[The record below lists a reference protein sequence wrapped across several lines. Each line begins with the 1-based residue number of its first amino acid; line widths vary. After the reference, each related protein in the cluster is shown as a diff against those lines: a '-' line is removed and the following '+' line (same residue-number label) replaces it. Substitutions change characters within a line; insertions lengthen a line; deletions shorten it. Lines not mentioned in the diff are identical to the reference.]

1 MPAASAMKATTKA
14 TAPTA
19 SKPPMRAAPET
30 TVHTSPE
37 AGLPAEGVL
46 GYHAAVVKSA
56 ERAGVTALRHVGRSE
71 ATIGSMVEITSEI
84 VTMEIAAVVESVA
97 MVEKGMAPGN
107 KPYVIKN
114 HKATAPI
121 EAPCGPSPSPTNTPA
136 DGIPYSE
143 RDDRRGNPGSWDVT
157 RINC

>member
-1 MPAASAMKATTKA
+1 MTASATTH
-14 TAPTA
+14 
-19 SKPPMRAAPET
+19 AAAETTTHAAGDT
-30 TVHTSPE
+30 TVHASPE

-56 ERAGVTALRHVGRSE
+56 ERSGVTALLHVGRSE
-71 ATIGSMVEITSEI
+71 STIGSMVEIASKI
-84 VTMEIAAVVESVA
+84 VTMEIAAVGESVA
-97 MVEKGMAPGN
+97 VVEKGMAPGN

-121 EAPCGPSPSPTNTPA
+121 EAPCGPSPTPTKTPA
-136 DGIPYSE
+136 DGKPYSE